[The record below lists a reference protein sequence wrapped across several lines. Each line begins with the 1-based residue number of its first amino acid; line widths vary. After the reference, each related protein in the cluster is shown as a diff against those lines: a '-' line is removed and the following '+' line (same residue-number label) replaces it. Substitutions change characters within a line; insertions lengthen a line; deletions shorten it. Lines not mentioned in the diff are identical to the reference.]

1 MQHISV
7 KAFAKINLGLLIT
20 GKRQD
25 GYHTLE
31 TVFSP
36 INWYDELT
44 FSAADGLGMVCSTI
58 DLPAD
63 DSNLCLKAAKALR
76 EYAGIDKGVT
86 ITLTKRI
93 PFGAGLGGGSS
104 DAATT
109 LRVLNALW
117 ELDVPQGDLHGIATG
132 LGADVPYFLETRGL
146 AYATG
151 IGEILEDLDASLPFH
166 IVTVFPGEHISTV
179 WAYRNFYPRFDRK
192 VPDLKQMMR
201 DLCLRSDFSV
211 LQALENDFEPAVF
224 DHYPAVRKVKEQ
236 LLEKGGFYAS
246 LSGSG
251 SAVFGLFE
259 ELRDAE
265 NAARFFR
272 EHFPVALT
280 EPFFTMQ

>member
-44 FSAADGLGMVCSTI
+44 FSAADGLGMSCSTI

-76 EYAGIDKGVT
+76 EYAGIDKGVA

-132 LGADVPYFLETRGL
+132 LGADVPYFLETKGL

-201 DLCLRSDFSV
+201 GLCLRSDFSV
-211 LQALENDFEPAVF
+211 LPALENDFEPAVF

>member
-36 INWYDELT
+36 INWCDELT
-44 FSAADGLGMVCSTI
+44 FSAADGLGMACSNF

-76 EYAGIDKGVT
+76 EYAGIDKGVA

-132 LGADVPYFLETRGL
+132 LGADVPYFLETKGL

-151 IGEILEDLDASLPFH
+151 IGEILEDLEASLPFH

-179 WAYRNFYPRFDRK
+179 WAYRNFYPRFDRQA
-192 VPDLKQMMR
+192 PDLKQMMK

-211 LQALENDFEPAVF
+211 LPALENDFEPAVF